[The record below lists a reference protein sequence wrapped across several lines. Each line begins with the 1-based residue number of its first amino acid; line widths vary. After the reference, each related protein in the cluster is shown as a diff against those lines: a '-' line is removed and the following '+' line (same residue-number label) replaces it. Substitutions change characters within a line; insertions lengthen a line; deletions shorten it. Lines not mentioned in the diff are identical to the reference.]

1 VPVCALG
8 FHDAQGVRGSSPLR
22 PTTNF
27 AGGIAGHVGRT
38 VGTLWRTRTAG
49 RRARHFDPRSR
60 PARSLLEVDEDQQ
73 LPSLAIVLAQVV
85 AERDTMN
92 AHAESLDGKAGVVLG
107 FSGVLVGLGATAQI
121 TVSGTLIFEIG
132 LAVAVVAAIL
142 AAWAFFPRRYPVL
155 EVERRQSNLTA
166 PEAETRL
173 ELLDTQIVMV
183 EEAAALVKQKG
194 WRVRAAVGSLA
205 IAAALVVAG
214 ILAAM
219 GGRPH
224 A

>member
-1 VPVCALG
+1 MRV
-8 FHDAQGVRGSSPLR
+8 
-22 PTTNF
+22 
-27 AGGIAGHVGRT
+27 GHRVT
-38 VGTLWRTRTAG
+38 PCRTRTAG
-49 RRARHFDPRSR
+49 RRAWHFDPQSHL
-60 PARSLLEVDEDQQ
+60 ARSLVEVDEEQQ

-85 AERDTMN
+85 AERETMN

-107 FSGVLVGLGATAQI
+107 FAGVLVGLGATAQVTI
-121 TVSGTLIFEIG
+121 SGTVIFEIG

-142 AAWAFFPRRYPVL
+142 AAWAFLPRRYPVL
-155 EVERRQSNLTA
+155 EVERLRQSNLTA
-166 PEAETRL
+166 SEAETRL

-183 EEAAALVKQKG
+183 EEAATLVKQKG

-214 ILAAM
+214 ILVAM

>member
-1 VPVCALG
+1 ML
-8 FHDAQGVRGSSPLR
+8 SPEVHHNSRESPTGHAGR
-22 PTTNF
+22 PT
-27 AGGIAGHVGRT
+27 GSPC
-38 VGTLWRTRTAG
+38 RTRTAG
-49 RRARHFDPRSR
+49 RRPWHVDPQSHL
-60 PARSLLEVDEDQQ
+60 ARSLVEVDEEQQ

-85 AERDTMN
+85 AERETMN

-107 FSGVLVGLGATAQI
+107 FAGVLVGLGATAQI
-121 TVSGTLIFEIG
+121 TISGTVIFEIG

-142 AAWAFFPRRYPVL
+142 AAWAFLPRRYPVL
-155 EVERRQSNLTA
+155 EVGRLRQSNLTA
-166 PEAETRL
+166 SEAETRL

-183 EEAAALVKQKG
+183 EEAATLVKQKG

-214 ILAAM
+214 ILVAM